1 MADNGRVHPQCVNAC
16 NPYHECGVACLEKI
30 SQGQGWKEKK
40 KSGSFILE
48 ASRSFGRKKKGSES
62 QPRSPQNNISAVKA
76 VYPADT
82 QSPRSPFPAKNKV
95 EPENSQS
102 SSSSRQHSEEAYSQ
116 DHSFGKGQVRA
127 TEFVPTSG
135 NLTPNGTKNLSLGGF
150 TCFAIAPPTNPDD
163 NEKLHASPEEASSPI
178 AKNVEMT
185 NGPAAESLNFT
196 FSGIS
201 RASEES
207 DDEIQSVISDSCV
220 SIGKY
225 HVRPSAAPILQLIL
239 DKYGDIAANCRLE
252 STSLRAYY
260 LECLCTVVQELQST
274 SLNQLTKSKVKE
286 FLAVLKDV
294 ESAQIDV
301 SWLRSILNGLT
312 EAMELNNQQQAAE
325 EAKAN
330 CNNIIESTRKELE
343 SMVENLAKK
352 EKEVA
357 DTKAQIDV
365 SWLRSIVN
373 GLTEAMELNNQQ
385 QAAEEAKANR
395 NNIIESTRKEL
406 ESMVENLAKK
416 EKEVADTKAQ
426 IEETKARL
434 SKLELESSQLS
445 DTILSIRSKVEKFPT
460 KPLAGQI
467 L

>member
-1 MADNGRVHPQCVNAC
+1 MADNGRVHPECVNAS

-30 SQGQGWKEKK
+30 SQGQGKKEKK

-62 QPRSPQNNISAVKA
+62 QPKSPQNNISAVKA
-76 VYPADT
+76 VHPADT
-82 QSPRSPFPAKNKV
+82 QPPRSPLPTNKGV
-95 EPENSQS
+95 ESVNSHS
-102 SSSSRQHSEEAYSQ
+102 SSSSLQHSEEAYSQ
-116 DHSFGKGQVRA
+116 GHSFDKGQARS
-127 TEFVPTSG
+127 TESVPTSG
-135 NLTPNGTKNLSLGGF
+135 NLTPNGTKSLSLGNL
-150 TCFAIAPPTNPDD
+150 TCFAIAPPSNPED
-163 NEKLHASPEEASSPI
+163 NEKLHVSPEEASSPI
-178 AKNVEMT
+178 AKNMEIT
-185 NGPAAESLNFT
+185 NGPTAESLNFT

-207 DDEIQSVISDSCV
+207 DDEIESVISDSCV

-225 HVRPSAAPILQLIL
+225 HVRSSAASTLQLII

-252 STSLRAYY
+252 SASLRAYY

-274 SLNQLTKSKVKE
+274 SLSQLTKSKVKE

-325 EAKAN
+325 EAKTN
-330 CNNIIESTRKELE
+330 CDNAIESTRKDLE
-343 SMVENLAKK
+343 TMVEDLAKK
-352 EKEVA
+352 EKA
-357 DTKAQIDV
+357 
-365 SWLRSIVN
+365 
-373 GLTEAMELNNQQ
+373 
-385 QAAEEAKANR
+385 
-395 NNIIESTRKEL
+395 
-406 ESMVENLAKK
+406 
-416 EKEVADTKAQ
+416 VADTKAQ

-445 DTILSIRSKVEKFPT
+445 DTILSVRSKVEKFPT
-460 KPLAGQI
+460 KPLADKI